1 MGTLMISI
9 IFALVVDEGVK
20 YLRQIRQEMYNLWV
34 SSVILRLLEKYV
46 S

>member
-20 YLRQIRQEMYNLWV
+20 YVRHIRREMYNL
-34 SSVILRLLEKYV
+34 
-46 S
+46 

>member
-9 IFALVVDEGVK
+9 IFALVADEGVK

-34 SSVILRLLEKYV
+34 RSLIWWLLVKYV